1 MSSQGDFT
9 HLIDEL
15 NDTYL
20 SLKRQKSKTI
30 KFKNKKKMENNEM
43 KCFYREL
50 DRRKKYLI
58 TKLNNEIATLEW
70 QWFQKEI
77 TDKEYVV
84 AYDDIK
90 RRIRELEG

>member
-1 MSSQGDFT
+1 
-9 HLIDEL
+9 
-15 NDTYL
+15 
-20 SLKRQKSKTI
+20 
-30 KFKNKKKMENNEM
+30 MENNEM

-50 DRRKKYLI
+50 DQRKKDLI

-70 QWFQKEI
+70 QWFQQEI

-84 AYDDIK
+84 AFDDIQ

>member
-1 MSSQGDFT
+1 
-9 HLIDEL
+9 
-15 NDTYL
+15 
-20 SLKRQKSKTI
+20 
-30 KFKNKKKMENNEM
+30 M
-43 KCFYREL
+43 KCLYREL

-58 TKLNNEIATLEW
+58 TKLNNEMGYLADL
-70 QWFQKEI
+70 WFAQEI

>member
-1 MSSQGDFT
+1 
-9 HLIDEL
+9 
-15 NDTYL
+15 
-20 SLKRQKSKTI
+20 
-30 KFKNKKKMENNEM
+30 M

-84 AYDDIK
+84 AFDDIQ
-90 RRIRELEG
+90 RRIRELQG